1 MNASTVDKEEIAQYS
16 ATWLA
21 RIYERTGLQPPPPP
35 DVESPAELLQC
46 WESLSPTDRS
56 ILVKYARLLSAE
68 DMIPLQA
75 KVLRD
80 AVSDPVEEFFVYS
93 RGARQGLLGLEA
105 LEWYRK
111 AREPGPDA

>member
-1 MNASTVDKEEIAQYS
+1 MNVPTVDQEEIAQYS
-16 ATWLA
+16 ARWLA

-35 DVESPAELLQC
+35 DVESPVELLEC
-46 WESLSPTDRS
+46 WARLSPIDRG

-68 DMIPLQA
+68 DMFPLQA

-80 AVSDPVEEFFVYS
+80 AVSGPVEEMLVYS
-93 RGARQGLLGLEA
+93 RGARQGLLGPEA
-105 LEWYRK
+105 QEWYRK